1 MNRRRIAPP
10 VAVLALLAV
19 LAGGCAGGERAGD
32 QPEVSTTTTTDIATP
47 STAPPPPVAA
57 PEGATFTI
65 RPWFVTGA
73 GLVQGEERLVQGP
86 DVLAST
92 LEQLLAGP
100 TDTDRFFGL
109 GSGISSR
116 VRLRSATVDG
126 DTVVVDFDRAF
137 ETADTQP
144 QVAQVVWTLT
154 ELRGVARVKFLIDG
168 EDNGATGVRP
178 MGRRDTRVQPAS

>member
-1 MNRRRIAPP
+1 MNRRRVAPP
-10 VAVLALLAV
+10 VALLVLLAV
-19 LAGGCAGGERAGD
+19 LAGGCASGEGASDHQG
-32 QPEVSTTTTTDIATP
+32 EVPTITTIATP
-47 STAPPPPVAA
+47 PTAPPPVVA
-57 PEGATFTI
+57 PEGAVFTI
-65 RPWFVTGA
+65 RPWFVTDA
-73 GLVQGEERLVQGP
+73 GLVQGEERVVQGP

-116 VRLRSATVDG
+116 VRLRSASVDG

-154 ELRGVARVKFLIDG
+154 ELQGVAKVKFLIDG

-178 MGRRDTRVQPAS
+178 MGRSDTRVQPAS

>member
-1 MNRRRIAPP
+1 M
-10 VAVLALLAV
+10 LALLAV
-19 LAGGCAGGERAGD
+19 LAGGCANGDRAGD
-32 QPEVSTTTTTDIATP
+32 HQPEGPTTTGTAAP
-47 STAPPPPVAA
+47 STAPPPPVVA
-57 PEGATFTI
+57 PEGAVFTI
-65 RPWFVTGA
+65 RPWFVTDA

-109 GSGISSR
+109 DTGISSR

-154 ELRGVARVKFLIDG
+154 ELRGVAKVKFLIDG

-178 MGRRDTRVQPAS
+178 MGRNDTRVQPAS